1 MQATATDTRPGAKE
15 DVEKFHKIHHGYQTL
30 QQEVMQ
36 AAQQSVTPEV
46 LNNATQSPNPSTI
59 SAVVQTQPFFAKTVN
74 QPLGQPKQV
83 VLEKQPKKYLGMSME
98 STPNGLYIT
107 EVQEGKL
114 ANRSGGLVA
123 GMVILEINARR
134 ADSLNDKQ
142 RKQMLAQSNQVAF
155 KVHYDPIGHE
165 ATRSSLFKWYHGMKT
180 EQETSLL
187 LTGLKDG
194 TFLACQVA
202 EDPRCFA
209 LCVATKDGSRQFKII
224 REPDGVFIV
233 DGMSGFDVPLF
244 RYGVGSTR
252 TYLPVAK

>member
-1 MQATATDTRPGAKE
+1 MARSSRPCLNQNPSYRDKIGHPDKLSTALEGPFLQAQRHPHFINAIMQATATDTRPGAKE

-134 ADSLNDKQ
+134 ADSWQTACMYTSEL
-142 RKQMLAQSNQVAF
+142 LAPNFPNQVR
-155 KVHYDPIGHE
+155 V
-165 ATRSSLFKWYHGMKT
+165 TRHPCLG
-180 EQETSLL
+180 TS
-187 LTGLKDG
+187 TH
-194 TFLACQVA
+194 C
-202 EDPRCFA
+202 
-209 LCVATKDGSRQFKII
+209 
-224 REPDGVFIV
+224 
-233 DGMSGFDVPLF
+233 
-244 RYGVGSTR
+244 
-252 TYLPVAK
+252 